1 MTRGAA
7 KCVLMVDPGN
17 YTPYYDVN
25 LCDALIK
32 QGWNVEWL
40 TSPYLFESI
49 AAPSNVP
56 VRYLFLGGAAALMRR
71 LPRIC
76 QIPAVRRGLKAV
88 SYPFDL
94 VRLDRELASRAAAV
108 LHVQWAL
115 LPILDAFFWKRWQTK
130 GWRIVYTAHDV
141 DGVDGTTPR
150 LLIGTNRHLFRL
162 ADAVAAH
169 SERDRAQIIR
179 LGATPSRVRRV
190 PQGTPGIFQTSH
202 VGQAE
207 ARRELGLDPTRP
219 TILFF
224 GLLKA
229 YKGLRVLLS
238 SLVKVRDHVP
248 NVLLLIVG
256 KPLVNDRDYTR
267 TIARLGLAES
277 IHWERSYVPSQRV
290 GLHFASADVV
300 ALPYRAASS
309 SAVLLNAY
317 AHSRPIVATTV
328 GGFPEMVEHGRTGF
342 LVPPDAPAA
351 FADALVGLLRNPEL
365 AHAMGQRARQYAMT
379 HHEWSL
385 IGHLTAEIY
394 KTIND

>member
-1 MTRGAA
+1 MTRKSA
-7 KCVLMVDPGN
+7 KCVLIVDPGN

-56 VRYLFLGGAAALMRR
+56 VRHFFLGGAHALSRR

-76 QIPAVRRGLKAV
+76 HIPAVRRGLKAL

-94 VRLDRELASRAAAV
+94 LRLDRELASRPAAI

-115 LPILDAFFWKRWQTK
+115 LPILDAFFWRRWQNK

-141 DGVDGTTPR
+141 DGLDGATPR
-150 LLIGTNRHLFRL
+150 LLVGTNRHLFRL
-162 ADAVAAH
+162 ADAVAVH
-169 SERDRAQIIR
+169 SDRDRAHVIR

-190 PQGTPGIFQTSH
+190 PQGTPGIFQTPD
-202 VGQAE
+202 VGQVD
-207 ARRELGLDPTRP
+207 ARRELGFDPTRP

-229 YKGLRVLLS
+229 YKGLGVLLS
-238 SLVKVRDHVP
+238 SLVKVRDQVP

-256 KPLVNDRDYTR
+256 QPLIDDRDYTR

-277 IHWERSYVPSQRV
+277 IHWERSYVPSRRV
-290 GLHFASADVV
+290 GLYFAAADVV

-328 GGFPEMVEHGRTGF
+328 GGLPAMVEHGRTGVF
-342 LVPPDAPAA
+342 VPPDAPAA
-351 FADALVGLLRNPEL
+351 FADALVGLLRDPEL
-365 AHAMGQRARQYAMT
+365 AHAMGKRARQYATT

-385 IGHLTAEIY
+385 IGQLTAEIY
-394 KTIND
+394 QTING

>member
-1 MTRGAA
+1 MSA
-7 KCVLMVDPGN
+7 KSVLMVDPGN

-40 TSPYLFESI
+40 TSPYLFEPI
-49 AAPSNVP
+49 RAPSNLR
-56 VRYLFLGGAAALMRR
+56 VRHLFLRGVDRVSRR
-71 LPRIC
+71 LPGIL
-76 QIPAVRRGLKAV
+76 RRGLKAA

-94 VRLDRELASRAAAV
+94 VRLDREIASRPAGM

-115 LPILDAFFWKRWQTK
+115 FPTLDAFFWKRWQAK

-141 DGVDGTTPR
+141 DGLDGTTPR
-150 LLIGTNRHLFRL
+150 LLVGANRQLFRL
-162 ADAVAAH
+162 ADAIATH

-179 LGATPSRVRRV
+179 LGATPSRVTRV
-190 PQGTPGIFQTSH
+190 PQGTPGLFQAPT

-207 ARRELGLDPTRP
+207 ARRKLGLDPTRP
-219 TILFF
+219 TILSF

-238 SLVKVRDHVP
+238 SLVKVRAQVP

-256 KPLVNDRDYTR
+256 KPLGNDRDYTR
-267 TIARLGLAES
+267 TIARLGLS
-277 IHWERSYVPSQRV
+277 DNVRWERSYVPSERV
-290 GLHFASADVV
+290 GLHFAAADVV
-300 ALPYRAASS
+300 ALPYLAASN

-317 AHSRPIVATTV
+317 VHSRPVVATNV

-342 LVPPDAPAA
+342 LVPPDDPAA
-351 FADALVGLLRNPEL
+351 FATALVELLRNPEL
-365 AHAMGQRARQYAMT
+365 ACAMGQRARVNAME
-379 HHEWSL
+379 HHQWSL
-385 IGHLTAEIY
+385 IGQLTAAIY
-394 KTIND
+394 DTINVP

>member
-1 MTRGAA
+1 MPE
-7 KCVLMVDPGN
+7 KSVLIVDPGN

-32 QGWNVEWL
+32 RGWKVEWF

-49 AAPSNVP
+49 AAPPSVP
-56 VRYLFLGGAAALMRR
+56 VRYLFLGGAAAAMRR
-71 LPRIC
+71 LPGIC
-76 QIPAVRRGLKAV
+76 QISALRRSLKAV

-94 VRLDRELASRAAAV
+94 LRLDRELASRTASV

-115 LPILDAFFWKRWQTK
+115 LPILDAFFWRRWQRR

-141 DGVDGTTPR
+141 SGLSGTTPR
-150 LLIGTNRHLFRL
+150 LLVGANRRLFRI

-179 LGATPSRVRRV
+179 WGASASRVRRV
-190 PQGTPGIFQTSH
+190 PQGTPGLFQTSN

-207 ARRELGLDPTRP
+207 ARQALDLDPARP

-229 YKGLRVLLS
+229 YKGLHVLLS
-238 SLVKVRDHVP
+238 SVARVREQIP

-256 KPLVNDRDYTR
+256 RPLVKDRHYAH
-267 TIARLGLAES
+267 TIARLGLTES
-277 IHWERSYVPSQRV
+277 IRWERSYVPSDRA
-290 GLHFASADVV
+290 GLYFEAADVV

-309 SAVLLNAY
+309 SAVLLNAF
-317 AHSRPIVATTV
+317 AHSRPVVATTV
-328 GGFPEMVEHGRTGF
+328 GGIPEMVDEGATGF
-342 LVPPDAPAA
+342 LAPPDAPTE
-351 FADALVGLLRNPEL
+351 FADALTRLLRCP
-365 AHAMGQRARQYAMT
+365 AVARAMGERARQHAMA
-379 HHEWSL
+379 HHEWPL
-385 IGHLTAEIY
+385 IGQLTAEIY
-394 KTIND
+394 DTIDD